1 MREDC
6 WKFSR
11 PWHFFLHCFFSK
23 NALKIQWLLSHFF
36 IRSSWWNRTSSANL
50 DLDQQ
55 DHMDLLWLASFAASS
70 KVSGKGCPKLSGKKT
85 ETMAAN
91 RVPRPKTINGSC
103 LKVTSGRYK
112 VKYGARMDTNRL
124 DIELKKGSE
133 NWITNQIKALTHTLW
148 KMR

>member
-1 MREDC
+1 M
-6 WKFSR
+6 
-11 PWHFFLHCFFSK
+11 
-23 NALKIQWLLSHFF
+23 
-36 IRSSWWNRTSSANL
+36 
-50 DLDQQ
+50 
-55 DHMDLLWLASFAASS
+55 
-70 KVSGKGCPKLSGKKT
+70 SGKGCPKLSGKKT

-133 NWITNQIKALTHTLW
+133 N
-148 KMR
+148 